1 MVVITLSDCPSR
13 VRGDITKWLCEI
25 STGVYVGNLSARVRQ
40 ELWNRICGNLKN
52 GRATMV
58 YSTQGEQ
65 QLAFEVHNSLW
76 KPVDLD
82 GIKLMRRPLPGK
94 RLDGDAEEPHRSRAG
109 KMLDA
114 RRAQAARHMA
124 LREYVIFDTE
134 TSGLSPENDRITEIA
149 AIRIKDGGIS
159 DEFCTLI
166 KQDIVLSPEIT
177 DMTGITA
184 EMLSFEGIPIK
195 EALEKL
201 TAFVGSS
208 PTVMHNAG
216 FDSRFLILE
225 ARRCGVELFRN
236 RCIDTL
242 QIAKKL
248 VYGVNQYTL
257 TALCEYFGIDIRGA
271 HRALT
276 DCRLTYELIGKL
288 NEIR

>member
-1 MVVITLSDCPSR
+1 MVVITLSDCPPR

-25 STGVYVGNLSARVRQ
+25 STGVYVGNLSVRVRQ

-94 RLDGDAEEPHRSRAG
+94 RLDGEAESPHRSRAG

-114 RRAQAARHMA
+114 RRAQASRHMA
-124 LREYVIFDTE
+124 LEEYVIIDIE
-134 TSGLSPENDRITEIA
+134 TSGLSPDNDRITEIA
-149 AIRIKDGGIS
+149 AIHIKDGVILS
-159 DEFCTLI
+159 EFSTLI

-177 DMTGITA
+177 ALTGITS
-184 EMLSFEGIPIK
+184 EMLISEGIPIK

-201 TAFVGSS
+201 TAFVGSC
-208 PTVMHNAG
+208 PIVMHNAG
-216 FDSRFLILE
+216 FDCRFLVSE
-225 ARRCGVELFRN
+225 ARRNNIALFRN

-242 QIAKKL
+242 PLAKKL
-248 VYGVNQYTL
+248 VHEVGQYTL
-257 TALCEYFGIDIRGA
+257 TALCEHFGIDVRGA

-276 DCRLTYELIGKL
+276 DCRLTEMLIVKL

>member
-1 MVVITLSDCPSR
+1 
-13 VRGDITKWLCEI
+13 
-25 STGVYVGNLSARVRQ
+25 
-40 ELWNRICGNLKN
+40 
-52 GRATMV
+52 
-58 YSTQGEQ
+58 
-65 QLAFEVHNSLW
+65 
-76 KPVDLD
+76 
-82 GIKLMRRPLPGK
+82 
-94 RLDGDAEEPHRSRAG
+94 
-109 KMLDA
+109 
-114 RRAQAARHMA
+114 MA
-124 LREYVIFDTE
+124 LREYVIIDTE

-225 ARRCGVELFRN
+225 ARRCGVEPFPEQVHRYPSDCQKACV
-236 RCIDTL
+236 RCESVHAD
-242 QIAKKL
+242 
-248 VYGVNQYTL
+248 
-257 TALCEYFGIDIRGA
+257 
-271 HRALT
+271 RALRIFRDRYPRRT
-276 DCRLTYELIGKL
+276 QSLNRLPADI
-288 NEIR
+288 